1 MTTMAALGVVAIGR
15 NEGARLGVCL
25 QSALRVSPHVLY
37 VDSGSR
43 DDSVAV
49 ARALGAE
56 VLELDDSRT
65 FTAARAR
72 NEGFAWLRA
81 HRPELELVQ
90 FLDGDSELEPDFM
103 PKALAHLDTHPRSA
117 AVCGLVRERHPE
129 QSVYN
134 RLCQIEWQAPVGKT
148 LSCGGTLLV
157 RAQAFEEAGGF
168 AAELIAGEE
177 PDLCAR
183 WAVAGWQVW
192 RIDAPMAIHDAAITR
207 FEQWWIRNMRS
218 GHAASQ
224 ALSRAHLRDER
235 HVREVVSNVVWA
247 LPPAW
252 PLWPV
257 LWCRVYLRKRDP
269 AYATFIVLG
278 KLPHCAGQLKFW
290 MEHLRG
296 EEGALIEYK

>member
-1 MTTMAALGVVAIGR
+1 MTVLGVVAIGR
-15 NEGARLGVCL
+15 NEAARLGTCL
-25 QSALRVSPHVLY
+25 RSAQHGSKHVLY

-43 DDSVAV
+43 DGSVAL
-49 ARALGAE
+49 ARALGVQ
-56 VLELDDSRT
+56 VLELDSART

-72 NEGFAWLRA
+72 NEGFRQLRA
-81 HRPELELVQ
+81 RVPGLTHVQ
-90 FLDGDSELEPDFM
+90 FLDGDSELQPGFLE
-103 PKALAHLDTHPRSA
+103 KALAHLETHPRAA

-129 QSVYN
+129 HSIYN
-134 RLCQIEWQAPVGKT
+134 RLCDVEWQAPVGKT
-148 LSCGGTLLV
+148 SSCGGTLLV
-157 RAQAFEEAGGF
+157 RADAFEEAGGF

-183 WAVAGWQVW
+183 WAAAGWQVW
-192 RIDAPMAIHDAAITR
+192 RIDAPMALHDAAITR
-207 FEQWWIRNMRS
+207 FEQWWTRNMRS

-224 ALSRAHLRDER
+224 ALSRKHLRDER
-235 HVREVVSNVVWA
+235 HVREGVSNVVWA

-252 PLWPV
+252 PLWPL

-290 MEHLRG
+290 LEHARG
-296 EEGALIEYK
+296 KEGELIEYK

>member
-1 MTTMAALGVVAIGR
+1 MVAMAGLGVVTIGR
-15 NEGARLGVCL
+15 NEGARLRACL
-25 QSALRVSPHVLY
+25 TSALRVSPHVLY

-43 DDSVAV
+43 DDSVAI
-49 ARALGAE
+49 AREHGAA
-56 VLELDDSRT
+56 VLELDASRT

-81 HRPELELVQ
+81 RWPALDLVQ
-90 FLDGDSELEPDFM
+90 FLDGDSELEPGFL

-183 WAVAGWQVW
+183 WAAAGWQVW

-207 FEQWWIRNMRS
+207 FDQWWIRNMRS

-224 ALSRAHLRDER
+224 ALSRAHLRDQR

-247 LPPAW
+247 LPAAW

-290 MEHLRG
+290 LEHARG
-296 EEGALIEYK
+296 EEGELIEYK

>member
-1 MTTMAALGVVAIGR
+1 MVVLGVVAIGR
-15 NEGARLGVCL
+15 NEGARLTACL
-25 QSALRVSPHVLY
+25 KSAQRVSEHVVY

-43 DDSVAV
+43 DDSVAL
-49 ARALGAE
+49 ARRLG
-56 VLELDDSRT
+56 VPPLELDGTRT

-81 HRPELELVQ
+81 RVPGLSHVQ
-90 FLDGDSELEPDFM
+90 FLDGDSELAPDFI

-117 AVCGLVRERHPE
+117 AACGLVRERHPE
-129 QSVYN
+129 HSIYN
-134 RLCQIEWQAPVGKT
+134 RLCDVEWQAPVGKT
-148 LSCGGTLLV
+148 HSCGGTLLV
-157 RAQAFEEAGGF
+157 RAQAFEEVGGF
-168 AAELIAGEE
+168 APELIAGEE
-177 PDLCAR
+177 PDLCTR
-183 WAVAGWQVW
+183 WAAAGWQVW

-207 FEQWWIRNMRS
+207 FGQWWIRNMRS
-218 GHAASQ
+218 GHATSQ
-224 ALSRAHLRDER
+224 ALSRKHLREER
-235 HVREVVSNVVWA
+235 HLREVISNVVWA

-257 LWCRVYLRKRDP
+257 LWCRVYLRKRDF

-290 MEHLRG
+290 IEHARG

>member
-1 MTTMAALGVVAIGR
+1 
-15 NEGARLGVCL
+15 
-25 QSALRVSPHVLY
+25 
-37 VDSGSR
+37 
-43 DDSVAV
+43 
-49 ARALGAE
+49 
-56 VLELDDSRT
+56 
-65 FTAARAR
+65 
-72 NEGFAWLRA
+72 
-81 HRPELELVQ
+81 
-90 FLDGDSELEPDFM
+90 
-103 PKALAHLDTHPRSA
+103 
-117 AVCGLVRERHPE
+117 
-129 QSVYN
+129 
-134 RLCQIEWQAPVGKT
+134 VGKT

-157 RAQAFEEAGGF
+157 RASAFEEVGGF

-192 RIDAPMAIHDAAITR
+192 RIDAPMAVHDAAITR

-235 HVREVVSNVVWA
+235 HVREVISNVVWA
-247 LPPAW
+247 LPAAW

-257 LWCRVYLRKRDP
+257 LWYRVYLRKRDP

-290 MEHLRG
+290 LEHLRG
-296 EEGALIEYK
+296 EEGELIEYK